1 MQQNI
6 MIFFDETC
14 TLYSDEGI
22 VCLKFETWKVYK
34 YMELLEI
41 RNTETQHQTK
51 MTMMSVKRYKTY

>member
-41 RNTETQHQTK
+41 RNRQKLNIKQK
-51 MTMMSVKRYKTY
+51 LQ